1 MSESKRDLARTVAL
15 AAAAVA
21 AATVVAAGT
30 AGTAS
35 AAEPSASGA
44 KATSTS
50 HSALGAA
57 LVRSATAHTVSPN
70 MNHNK

>member
-1 MSESKRDLARTVAL
+1 MSETKRDLARKIAL

-21 AATVVAAGT
+21 ATTVVAAGT

-35 AAEPSASGA
+35 AAEPAATGA
-44 KATSTS
+44 KATAGS
-50 HSALGAA
+50 HSALHAA
-57 LVRSATAHTVSPN
+57 LVRSTTAHTVSPN

>member
-1 MSESKRDLARTVAL
+1 MSETKRDLARTVAL
-15 AAAAVA
+15 
-21 AATVVAAGT
+21 AAGT

-35 AAEPSASGA
+35 AAEPAASGA
-44 KATSTS
+44 KATATS

-57 LVRSATAHTVSPN
+57 LVRSASAHTVSPN

>member
-1 MSESKRDLARTVAL
+1 MSESKRDLARKVAL

-35 AAEPSASGA
+35 AADA
-44 KATSTS
+44 KSTS
-50 HSALGAA
+50 HSALGSALARAA
-57 LVRSATAHTVSPN
+57 SADTVSPN
-70 MNHNK
+70 VFHHR